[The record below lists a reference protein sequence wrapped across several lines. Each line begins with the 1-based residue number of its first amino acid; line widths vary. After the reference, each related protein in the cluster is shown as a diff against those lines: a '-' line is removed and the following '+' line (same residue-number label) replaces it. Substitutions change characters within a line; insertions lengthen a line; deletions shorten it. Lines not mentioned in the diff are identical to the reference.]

1 MKKILY
7 LFTFIVAILFVS
19 CKKDGAVG
27 PTGPAGAQ
35 GPAGTDGNTG
45 PTGATGPAGAVG
57 TTGPSGATGAQGA
70 TNAFYSDWITPTT
83 SSFDANGDY
92 NIFWYTWNVPAPGI
106 TQDAID
112 KGLVIAYG
120 TNFEKFV
127 TKIGGTTDWPPG
139 KVTPFSVNMTFT
151 IPDYGT
157 FTDRWSVTFQ
167 PGNIQLQ
174 IISYVGYL
182 GGVDVG
188 NTVSVKYTVVPG
200 NTHSTGSINKNYNQV
215 KQIAHQ

>member
-1 MKKILY
+1 MKQIFY
-7 LFTFIVAILFVS
+7 LFTFIVAILFAS

-35 GPAGTDGNTG
+35 GTEGTAGNTG
-45 PTGATGPAGAVG
+45 PTGAIGPAGAVG
-57 TTGPSGATGAQGA
+57 PTGPTGATGAQGA
-70 TNAFYSDWITPTT
+70 TNAFYSAWITPTT
-83 SSFDANGDY
+83 SSYDGNGDY
-92 NIFWYTWNVPAPGI
+92 IIFWYTWNVPAPGV

-127 TKIGGTTDWPPG
+127 TKIGGTTDWPEG
-139 KVTPFSVNMTFT
+139 KVTGFPVNMTFT

-188 NTVSVKYTVVPG
+188 NTVSVKYTIVPG
-200 NTHSTGSINKNYNQV
+200 NTHSTGSVNKNYNQV
-215 KQIAHQ
+215 KQVVHQ